1 MRICKMLESD
11 SPTARM
17 CLRIIANCFPNEIS
31 RSHILDFRA
40 EFIPLFTDILTMT
53 DEKEISAQVEI
64 AIGKKHAL
72 KKYDQFT
79 LKTS

>member
-1 MRICKMLESD
+1 MLESD